1 VTRWACT
8 LVLVG
13 LGLGGVAAA
22 DDAPAAEDAPAG
34 AEPKLLPT
42 SGAATPAASDAPVSF
57 SHQGQ
62 IQVSLR
68 LALGMRAIIP
78 YEKGEYCGTT
88 EAGSTNG
95 NAAVC
100 TGRAPFS
107 FDLEVG
113 YGVAKKIDALVE
125 LRLGLET
132 DFTAAAGQSG
142 GPRIFHLA
150 PGARFFFS
158 DAKTSKVFTQVQ
170 LLFDFTGYSGLG
182 GGSRGSDFGVRNLNG
197 LWFDLDRAYG
207 FYAYVG
213 ETATFS
219 RWLRFELEVGIGAS
233 ARFR

>member
-1 VTRWACT
+1 MKRWACW
-8 LVLVG
+8 LVVL
-13 LGLGGVAAA
+13 LGGTAVA
-22 DDAPAAEDAPAG
+22 DDTSVASESVG
-34 AEPKLLPT
+34 AEPRLLPT
-42 SGAATPAASDAPVSF
+42 SADARPAAGDAPVSF

-78 YEKGEYCGTT
+78 YDKGEYCGT
-88 EAGSTNG
+88 ADSGSTNG

-107 FDLEVG
+107 FDLEAA

-125 LRLGLET
+125 LRFGLET
-132 DFTAAAGQSG
+132 DFGAAAGLSD

-158 DAKTSKVFTQVQ
+158 DAKTSKVFTQIQ
-170 LLFDFTGYSGLG
+170 LLFDFTGYADV
-182 GGSRGSDFGVRNLNG
+182 GGSKRGSDFGVRNLNG

-207 FYAYVG
+207 FYGYVG

-219 RWLRFELEVGIGAS
+219 RWLRFELEVGLGVS

>member
-1 VTRWACT
+1 VKAWV
-8 LVLVG
+8 LVL
-13 LGLGGVAAA
+13 LLGGTA
-22 DDAPAAEDAPAG
+22 AAEDAPAASGEPTG
-34 AEPKLLPT
+34 AEPRLLPR
-42 SGAATPAASDAPVSF
+42 SGAPPAASDAPVSY

-62 IQVSLR
+62 LQVSLR
-68 LALGMRAIIP
+68 LGLGLRAIVP
-78 YEKGEYCGTT
+78 YDSEYCGTS

-107 FDLEVG
+107 FDFEVA
-113 YGVAKKIDALVE
+113 YGVAKKIDALLE

-132 DFTAAAGQSG
+132 DFAAAAGQSG
-142 GPRIFHLA
+142 GPRIFHVA

-170 LLFDFTGYSGLG
+170 LLLDFTGYAELG
-182 GGSRGSDFGVRNLNG
+182 GSKRGTDVGVRNLNG

-207 FYAYVG
+207 FYVYVG

-219 RWLRFELEVGIGAS
+219 RWLRFELEAGVGAS
-233 ARFR
+233 VRFR